1 MVPIL
6 RSIAAAAA
14 SLSLVAAAALVPASQ
29 ARADDWPSRSIK
41 YIVPFA
47 PGGTADGSAR
57 ILATELAKRLGQP
70 VVVENRPG
78 VSGIVGTQA
87 GASAAPDGYT
97 LVAGTINTHAV
108 NPYFYK
114 NLGYD
119 AVKQFEPV
127 TLLGVASNVLI
138 VPANSRFDSV
148 QQIIDESRAKPGS
161 LTYGTSGAGTSQN
174 LAGELFQVMG
184 GIKLEQIPYK
194 GGASALSD
202 LVGGN
207 IDMIFETETAA
218 RKMIEAKRV
227 KALAVTARTE
237 LESLPGVPP
246 IASLKGFEGF
256 ETQSW
261 TGLFVPAGTPPAIVE
276 RLGREASAIMKSPEV
291 VEKMRAIGMV
301 SIGAGPAEF
310 RKFQQDEIAKW
321 GDIVR
326 KAGIEPK

>member
-1 MVPIL
+1 VHAGRGAGRVARGLARRARRGCPTVPFTRPTRSPRRQSDMVLTI
-6 RSIAAAAA
+6 RSIAAAVA
-14 SLSLVAAAALVPASQ
+14 SLSVAAAATLVPATD
-29 ARADDWPSRSIK
+29 ARADDWPARSIK

-87 GASAAPDGYT
+87 GAAAAPDGYT

-174 LAGELFQVMG
+174 LAGGLFQVIG
-184 GIKLEQIPYK
+184 GIRILQSPYE
-194 GGASALSD
+194 GGASALSVLGGGD
-202 LVGGN
+202 IDTIVGN
-207 IDMIFETETAA
+207 RTAA
-218 RKMIEAKRV
+218 P
-227 KALAVTARTE
+227 TT
-237 LESLPGVPP
+237 
-246 IASLKGFEGF
+246 
-256 ETQSW
+256 
-261 TGLFVPAGTPPAIVE
+261 
-276 RLGREASAIMKSPEV
+276 
-291 VEKMRAIGMV
+291 
-301 SIGAGPAEF
+301 
-310 RKFQQDEIAKW
+310 
-321 GDIVR
+321 
-326 KAGIEPK
+326 